1 VWRLIGVRKN
11 EKRPLYGDLFE
22 WNPDAT
28 AVTALPVGN
37 RVDFLSLAGDEKNS
51 IPFRVYR

>member
-1 VWRLIGVRKN
+1 MWRLIGVRKN

-22 WNPDAT
+22 WDPDAK

-37 RVDFLSLAGDEKNS
+37 RVNFLSRIRDNICS
-51 IPFRVYR
+51 IPYRG